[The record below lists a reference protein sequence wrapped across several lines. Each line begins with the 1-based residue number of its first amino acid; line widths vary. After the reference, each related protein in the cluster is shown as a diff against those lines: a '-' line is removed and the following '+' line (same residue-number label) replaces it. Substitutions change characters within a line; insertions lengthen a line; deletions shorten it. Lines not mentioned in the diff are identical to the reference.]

1 MTRKDANGRK
11 AEIVDNATDQTIERT
26 ISEAFDI
33 EKQSS
38 KNWNLFLY
46 DLAIQKLVDTD
57 ITIKEYD
64 DKVFDS
70 WFIERENKRVVYDGK
85 DAWLLFQTKNKGDW
99 TDIDTIK
106 KDELNYSN
114 FVRQINRL
122 TENTTNNSSF

>member
-11 AEIVDNATDQTIERT
+11 AEIVDNATDETIERT

-85 DAWLLFQTKNKGDW
+85 DAWLLFQTKNNSDW

-106 KDELNYSN
+106 KDELSYSS
-114 FVRQINRL
+114 FVRLINRL
-122 TENTTNNSSF
+122 TEI

>member
-11 AEIVDNATDQTIERT
+11 AEIVDNATYETIERT

-85 DAWLLFQTKNKGDW
+85 DAWLLFQTKNNSDW

-106 KDELNYSN
+106 KDELSYSS
-114 FVRQINRL
+114 FVRLINRL
-122 TENTTNNSSF
+122 TEI

>member
-11 AEIVDNATDQTIERT
+11 AEIVDNATDETIERT

-85 DAWLLFQTKNKGDW
+85 DAWLLFQTKNNSDW

-106 KDELNYSN
+106 KDELSYSS
-114 FVRQINRL
+114 FVRLINRL
-122 TENTTNNSSF
+122 KEI